1 MFDISSDE
9 ENMIPPRGR
18 MAFLPKPME
27 QYDEDIRAFLELD
40 GKNTFSLPP
49 MGKEGRMKIHMLA
62 ECYGLTS
69 KSRGKGQSR
78 FTSVDLAHRLC

>member
-9 ENMIPPRGR
+9 EMMLPSPGR
-18 MAFLPKPME
+18 MTFLPKSME
-27 QYDEDIRAFLELD
+27 QYDEDIRAFLEMD

-49 MGKEGRMKIHMLA
+49 MDKEDRMKFHMLA

-69 KSRGKGQSR
+69 KSKGKGQSR
-78 FTSVDLAHRLC
+78 FT